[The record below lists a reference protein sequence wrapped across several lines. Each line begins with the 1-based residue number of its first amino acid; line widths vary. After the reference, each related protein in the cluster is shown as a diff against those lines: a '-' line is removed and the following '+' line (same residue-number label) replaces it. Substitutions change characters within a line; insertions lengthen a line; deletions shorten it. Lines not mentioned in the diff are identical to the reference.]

1 MSILRKHPLHVV
13 FVRQHDSYNRN
24 GTRMITISRK
34 SVGLIEW
41 MSILSSN
48 LNQVLLVYLSC
59 QQCVRV
65 RKAIFK
71 LSLQPLQLHPYRLR
85 SVIVIEEKLIIQ
97 TKISYAFLLIKYLV
111 IFTNSKNY
119 RDFFMD
125 IRWRNRKLLCKGLF
139 CCILLRNGYQRSYFW
154 C

>member
-34 SVGLIEW
+34 SVGLIDW

-48 LNQVLLVYLSC
+48 LHQVLLVYLSC
-59 QQCVRV
+59 QQRGRV
-65 RKAIFK
+65 CIAIFK
-71 LSLQPLQLHPYRLR
+71 LNLQPLQLHPYRLHSEEWSNWEELNYSKCITR
-85 SVIVIEEKLIIQ
+85 SC
-97 TKISYAFLLIKYLV
+97 SFKYLV
-111 IFTNSKNY
+111 ILTNSTNY
-119 RDFFMD
+119 RHFLMD
-125 IRWRNRKLLCKGLF
+125 IRWRNLKLLSKGLF
-139 CCILLRNGYQRSYFW
+139 RCIF